1 MLNQLRGVIPTDF
14 SNKSD
19 PNLKGLSPEQLYKQ
33 ILTYIIQSQND
44 REYMANLAGQTAL
57 MDYNVGKVMNTL
69 KNTGLDNNT
78 LVIFGSD
85 NSMFLGE
92 HGLNS
97 HSVFTNPSV
106 LYTPVMKVPLVISQ
120 PGIIPTNK
128 TSDMMISETDYAP
141 TLLDYAGVK
150 NVTLP
155 NSPGESFAPYLK
167 GEQLPNWKKEVVY
180 EQEESRGISTKDYQ
194 YVKRINGTGHPLY
207 INEFYNLT
215 SDPEQ
220 NINEYN
226 NPAYSGIIK
235 QLDANLTE
243 FFDKYSDPKYN
254 EWEGGA
260 PKYLAMRENMWK
272 NLWGESW
279 APISDETQEFDSFGI
294 N

>member
-1 MLNQLRGVIPTDF
+1 
-14 SNKSD
+14 
-19 PNLKGLSPEQLYKQ
+19 
-33 ILTYIIQSQND
+33 
-44 REYMANLAGQTAL
+44 
-57 MDYNVGKVMNTL
+57 MNAL

-78 LVIFGSD
+78 LIVFGSD
-85 NSMFLGE
+85 NSMFIGE

-97 HSVFTNPSV
+97 HNVFTNPSV

-128 TSDMMISETDYAP
+128 TSDIMISETDYAP
-141 TLLDYAGVK
+141 TLMEYAGVT
-150 NVTLP
+150 NATLP

-194 YVKRINGTGHPLY
+194 YVKRINGTEYPNY

-226 NPAYSGIIK
+226 NPAYSSIIN

-243 FFDKYSDPKYN
+243 FFEKYSDPKYN
-254 EWEGGA
+254 PWEGGA
-260 PKYLAMRENMWK
+260 PKYLTMRENMWK

-279 APISDETQEFDSFGI
+279 APVSDETQEFDSFGI